1 MIFDT
6 DELHVP
12 NVATTVNDPVDV
24 ATYVDAVAPDIAVPF
39 LYHWLPLDADD
50 VNVTLL
56 PWQKVVEPDAVKEGL
71 EGVLL
76 TVTWVALEVLLQF
89 ELFVT
94 TTA

>member
-1 MIFDT
+1 MAFKTTLLPEQKVVDPAAVITEDGKALTVTDVIFDT

-56 PWQKVVEPDAVKEGL
+56 P
-71 EGVLL
+71 
-76 TVTWVALEVLLQF
+76 
-89 ELFVT
+89 
-94 TTA
+94 